1 MVVFSMGR
9 AEVAKRTQTSLR
21 DAVRFFTRAIATDP
35 QYADAHAELAKTY
48 ALIFS
53 YGDETPE
60 HLVKAEEAASR
71 AVELDPSTAEG
82 WAAFGLIHMQRH
94 DKDAATAALEKAL
107 SLNPNHAMA
116 NMWLGEL
123 QVDPKQRQAY
133 HERAFALDP
142 RSPVAGYN
150 VANDLFESGHDAEAM
165 DVFSQIVKA
174 DPYYPKAY
182 ELVGRINERHGR
194 IAAAIRHYEQAINL
208 DPRADTSVKLAYLY
222 MDIGDF
228 DTADQWIDKA
238 FTGKTESPSSE
249 LQWLRISALAARGD
263 QAAARAHM
271 REMLDVSAAD
281 FAAYSN
287 ATIAAYFLAEPQLA
301 IDAWE
306 RRQQLQAEA
315 SRSNDMRQADPGWI
329 YRDNLEAPI
338 AAAYAYAHLGRQT
351 DSETVLTEL
360 ESWLDGQIGAR
371 VRVSPDLWYVK
382 AQVMSIRGESNLA
395 LLHLQ
400 RAIDEGW
407 RQHWRPFIEPCLADL
422 LELETFNSM
431 MAGLAARM
439 QLMGEQLEFDGLFAS
454 VAPQSI

>member
-1 MVVFSMGR
+1 M
-9 AEVAKRTQTSLR
+9 
-21 DAVRFFTRAIATDP
+21 AIEA
-35 QYADAHAELAKTY
+35 
-48 ALIFS
+48 
-53 YGDETPE
+53 PE
-60 HLVKAEEAASR
+60 NLVKAEQAASR
-71 AVELDPSTAEG
+71 ALELNPTAAEG

-94 DKDAATAALEKAL
+94 EKDSATQALQKAL

-123 QVDPKQRQAY
+123 QADPKERQAY

-174 DPYYPKAY
+174 DPYYPQAY

-194 IAAAIRHYEQAINL
+194 LAAAIRHYERAIELDSRSHTAVQLANL
-208 DPRADTSVKLAYLY
+208 YL
-222 MDIGDF
+222 DIGDF
-228 DTADQWIDKA
+228 DTADQWIDTA
-238 FTGKTESPSSE
+238 FAGETEPFSSE

-263 QAAARAHM
+263 QAGARAQM
-271 REMLDVSAAD
+271 RDMLDVSLAD
-281 FAAYSN
+281 FTAVSN
-287 ATIAAYFLAEPQLA
+287 ATSAAYFLAEPQLA

-306 RRQQLQAEA
+306 QGQQLWAEV
-315 SRSNDMRQADPGWI
+315 SRSKEMPQTNRIWN
-329 YRDNLEAPI
+329 YEDNLEAPV
-338 AAAYAYAHLGRQT
+338 AAAYAYSHVGRQA
-351 DSETVLTEL
+351 DSEAVLTDL
-360 ESWLDGQIGAR
+360 ESWLDKQIGAR
-371 VRVSPDLWYVK
+371 VRVNPDLWYVK

-407 RQHWRPFIEPCLADL
+407 RQHWRPFVEPCLADL
-422 LELETFNSM
+422 LELDTFKSM

-454 VAPQSI
+454 AMPQSV